1 MAQTPAASTPAR
13 SSTPLPVPAF
23 TDDCLKGRV
32 AVVTGAGGGLGSSI
46 AARLNAMGAL
56 VVLAD
61 IKAPTELPSGECM
74 GIACDIA
81 DADAV
86 GAMGREIETRYGRCD
101 ILVNNA
107 GTKAMPVSLED
118 LPIVDWDK
126 VFGVNVRGAF
136 LCARVLA
143 KLMLA
148 RGAGSIVNIAS
159 IGAQMPTRI
168 GAYGPSKAAITG
180 LTRQMAV
187 EWGPRGIRAN
197 SVSPGLVRTPMS
209 DAFYRDEQQHAARVA
224 MLPARRIGVPE
235 DIAGVVAF
243 LATDA
248 AAFVTG
254 QDIVVD
260 GGYIIAP
267 LYNAQPQSAAA
278 AYVRG
283 A

>member
-1 MAQTPAASTPAR
+1 M
-13 SSTPLPVPAF
+13 
-23 TDDCLKGRV
+23 
-32 AVVTGAGGGLGSSI
+32 VTGAGGGLGGAI
-46 AARLNAMGAL
+46 AARLNAMGAS

-61 IKAPTELPSGECM
+61 IREPTELPSPDCFGM
-74 GIACDIA
+74 ACNIA
-81 DADAV
+81 DTDAV
-86 GAMGREIETRYGRCD
+86 EAMGREVMKRYGRCD

-107 GTKAMPVSLED
+107 GTKAAPVSLED
-118 LPIVDWDK
+118 LPIDDWDK

-143 KLMLA
+143 KMMLA

-168 GAYGPSKAAITG
+168 GAYGPSKAAIQG

-209 DAFYRDEQQHAARVA
+209 EAFYSNEQQHAARVA

-243 LATDA
+243 LASDA

-260 GGYIIAP
+260 GGYILAP
-267 LYNAQPQSAAA
+267 LYNAQPQAAAA
-278 AYVRG
+278 AYARG

>member
-1 MAQTPAASTPAR
+1 MALASAVPTPAPPA
-13 SSTPLPVPAF
+13 TPAF
-23 TDDCLKGRV
+23 TSDCLKGRV
-32 AVVTGAGGGLGSSI
+32 AVVTGAGGGLGNAI
-46 AARLNAMGAL
+46 AVRLHAMGAS
-56 VVLAD
+56 VVLAG
-61 IKAPTELPSGECM
+61 IEAPTQLPSPDCM

-86 GAMGREIETRYGRCD
+86 EAMGRAIEQRYGRCD

-107 GTKAMPVSLED
+107 GTKALPTSLED
-118 LPIVDWDK
+118 LPVADWDK
-126 VFGVNVRGAF
+126 VFDVNVRGAF

-143 KLMLA
+143 KPMLS
-148 RGAGSIVNIAS
+148 RGAGSIINIAS

-168 GAYGPSKAAITG
+168 GAYGPSKAALIG

-260 GGYIIAP
+260 GGYLIAP
-267 LYNAQPQSAAA
+267 LYNAQPQAAAA

>member
-1 MAQTPAASTPAR
+1 MALAETAIAPAI
-13 SSTPLPVPAF
+13 PAF
-23 TDDCLKGRV
+23 SDGCLQGRV
-32 AVVTGAGGGLGSSI
+32 AVVTGAGGGLGGAIS
-46 AARLNAMGAL
+46 ARLSAMGAS
-56 VVLAD
+56 VVMAD
-61 IKAPTELPSGECM
+61 LKEPANLPSASCM
-74 GIACDIA
+74 AIACNIA

-86 GAMGREIETRYGRCD
+86 EVMGRAVEQRYGRCD

-118 LPIVDWDK
+118 LPVADWDK
-126 VFGVNVRGAF
+126 VFNVNVRGAF
-136 LCARVLA
+136 LCSRVLA
-143 KLMLA
+143 RMMLA
-148 RGAGSIVNIAS
+148 RGSGSIINIAS

-168 GAYGPSKAAITG
+168 GGYGPSKAALIG

-197 SVSPGLVRTPMS
+197 SVSPGFVLTPMS
-209 DAFYRDEQQHAARVA
+209 QAFYSDTQQHALRVA
-224 MLPARRIGVPE
+224 MLPARRIGEPQ

-243 LATDA
+243 FATDA

-260 GGYIIAP
+260 GGYTIAP
-267 LYNAQPQSAAA
+267 LFNAQPQAAAA
-278 AYVRG
+278 AYSRG

>member
-1 MAQTPAASTPAR
+1 MA
-13 SSTPLPVPAF
+13 
-23 TDDCLKGRV
+23 
-32 AVVTGAGGGLGSSI
+32 
-46 AARLNAMGAL
+46 
-56 VVLAD
+56 
-61 IKAPTELPSGECM
+61 
-74 GIACDIA
+74 IACNIA

-86 GAMGREIETRYGRCD
+86 DAMGLEVEKRYGRCD

-107 GTKAMPVSLED
+107 GTKAIPVSLED
-118 LPIVDWDK
+118 LPVADWDK
-126 VFGVNVRGAF
+126 VFSVNVRGAF
-136 LCARVLA
+136 LCARVVA
-143 KLMLA
+143 RMMLA
-148 RGAGSIVNIAS
+148 RGSGSIINIAS

-168 GAYGPSKAAITG
+168 GGYGPSKAALIG

-209 DAFYRDEQQHAARVA
+209 EAFYSDVQQHDLRVA

-235 DIAGVVAF
+235 DIASVVAF

-260 GGYIIAP
+260 GGYTIAP
-267 LYNAQPQSAAA
+267 LFNAQPQSAAA
-278 AYVRG
+278 AYARG
-283 A
+283 AGAPKN